1 MRGLGFARAL
11 RPWLLLCLSLV
22 ACAALSDDMKR
33 VETAFS
39 EARYEDVRVW
49 LKDLEPSVPDMSR
62 KLRTQYYYVAG
73 ITSARLGDNA
83 NARHYL
89 ALCREEAST
98 EGFGLSEER
107 QRNLALT
114 LREVEGEGEK

>member
-1 MRGLGFARAL
+1 MRGLAS
-11 RPWLLLCLSLV
+11 LLLCLSFA

-73 ITSARLGDNA
+73 ITSARLGDKA

-89 ALCREEAST
+89 ALCREEAAI
-98 EGFGLSEER
+98 EGFGLTEER

-114 LREVEGEGEK
+114 LREVEGEK

>member
-1 MRGLGFARAL
+1 MRAL
-11 RPWLLLCLSLV
+11 LLLLACLLV
-22 ACAALSDDMKR
+22 SACAALSDDMKR
-33 VETAFS
+33 VESAFT

-83 NARHYL
+83 SARHYL
-89 ALCREEAST
+89 VLCREEAAT
-98 EGFGLSEER
+98 EGFGLTEER

-114 LREVEGEGEK
+114 LREVE

>member
-1 MRGLGFARAL
+1 MRLAL
-11 RPWLLLCLSLV
+11 YFLSCLCLS

-73 ITSARLGDNA
+73 ITAARLGDKSD
-83 NARHYL
+83 ARHYL
-89 ALCREEAST
+89 VLCREEAAI
-98 EGFGLSEER
+98 EGFGLTEER

-114 LREVEGEGEK
+114 LREVQ

>member
-1 MRGLGFARAL
+1 MHRVL
-11 RPWLLLCLSLV
+11 RCVFLLLSLLV
-22 ACAALSDDMKR
+22 LAACAALSDDMNR

-62 KLRTQYYYVAG
+62 KLRTQYYYIAG
-73 ITSARLGDNA
+73 ITSARLGDKA
-83 NARHYL
+83 DARHYL
-89 ALCREEAST
+89 ALCREEAAI
-98 EGFGLSEER
+98 EGFGLTEER

-114 LREVEGEGEK
+114 LREVESSGGESEQ

>member
-1 MRGLGFARAL
+1 MSASL
-11 RPWLLLCLSLV
+11 RRLCLLIACCGLL

-33 VETAFS
+33 VESAFS

-49 LKDLEPSVPDMSR
+49 LKDLEPKLPEMSR
-62 KLRTQYYYVAG
+62 RLRTQYYYIAG
-73 ITSARLGDNA
+73 ITSARLGDKP

-89 ALCREEAST
+89 ALCREEAAI
-98 EGFGLSEER
+98 EGFGLTEER

-114 LREVEGEGEK
+114 LREIDEVSP